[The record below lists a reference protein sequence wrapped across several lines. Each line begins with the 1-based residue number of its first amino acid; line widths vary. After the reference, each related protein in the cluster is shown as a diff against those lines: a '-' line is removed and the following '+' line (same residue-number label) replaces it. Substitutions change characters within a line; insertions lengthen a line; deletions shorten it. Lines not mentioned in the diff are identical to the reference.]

1 MVYYDNHSRQQLAR
15 EHADLLANEMRR
27 SRRLTPD
34 EVGYP
39 GGRASLGSALLG
51 RVERLRPGK
60 GYHAPAYEA

>member
-1 MVYYDNHSRQQLAR
+1 MVYYDNHTRRQLAR
-15 EHADLLANEMRR
+15 EHADRLANEMRR

-39 GGRASLGSALLG
+39 GWARLGSALLG
-51 RVERLRPGK
+51 VERVRRGK

>member
-1 MVYYDNHSRQQLAR
+1 MVYYDNHSRRQLAR

-39 GGRASLGSALLG
+39 SWVRLGSALLG
-51 RVERLRPGK
+51 SVERVRRGK